1 MLLPHCGEISQAS
14 CYGLNN
20 APSGGAAWEV
30 TGPLGGTALSE
41 GCRSL

>member
-1 MLLPHCGEISQAS
+1 MLLPHCGEIPQAR
-14 CYGLNN
+14 CYGLKN

-30 TGPLGGTALSE
+30 MGPLGGMALPE